1 MVSEKSVAIVG
12 AGVAGITTAYFL
24 GKKGYKIRLFD
35 PNGVAEECSYA
46 NGGQLSVCNAEVWNS
61 YSNIAKGIKWLTQ
74 PDAPL
79 AFRPDVWSWS
89 KIKWVAGFIGAT
101 LTNSYDRNTRKTI
114 EYSLRSRRLMK
125 KLMKETGIDFHHNDC
140 GILHIYKNQ
149 KSWDKARRTLD
160 RFKDT
165 KWGRVEAKGNLAKK
179 YNIYSKDIVGAT
191 FTKGDSVGDIHTF
204 CKELQYYMEKKFDF
218 KVWPNKIVKT
228 KEIKLLSG
236 RRDHAI
242 TLNELKKDYDEVI
255 ICAGA
260 YTSFLVPSLNI
271 YPIKG
276 YSITFRGRDAE
287 DAPFTSVLD
296 DDAKIVASPF
306 SNLTFRVAGTAELAE
321 WNQDIRQDRI
331 KPLVDWVRDNTFMD
345 AENYTKWACLRP
357 MTPNMLPII
366 SKVRGMWIN
375 SGAGHLGWTMGM
387 ALAEKVT
394 NDISKN

>member
-242 TLNELKKDYDEVI
+242 TLDELKKDYDEVI

-357 MTPNMLPII
+357 MTPNMLPIL

>member
-1 MVSEKSVAIVG
+1 M
-12 AGVAGITTAYFL
+12 
-24 GKKGYKIRLFD
+24 YKR
-35 PNGVAEECSYA
+35 
-46 NGGQLSVCNAEVWNS
+46 Q
-61 YSNIAKGIKWLTQ
+61 
-74 PDAPL
+74 
-79 AFRPDVWSWS
+79 
-89 KIKWVAGFIGAT
+89 
-101 LTNSYDRNTRKTI
+101 
-114 EYSLRSRRLMK
+114 
-125 KLMKETGIDFHHNDC
+125 
-140 GILHIYKNQ
+140 
-149 KSWDKARRTLD
+149 
-160 RFKDT
+160 
-165 KWGRVEAKGNLAKK
+165 
-179 YNIYSKDIVGAT
+179 
-191 FTKGDSVGDIHTF
+191 
-204 CKELQYYMEKKFDF
+204 
-218 KVWPNKIVKT
+218 
-228 KEIKLLSG
+228 
-236 RRDHAI
+236 
-242 TLNELKKDYDEVI
+242 VI

-276 YSITFRGRDAE
+276 YSITFKGRDAE

-306 SNLTFRVAGTAELAE
+306 SNLTFRVAGTAELAG

>member
-1 MVSEKSVAIVG
+1 MGSSKSVAIVG

-24 GKKGYKIRLFD
+24 GKKGYRVRLFD

-61 YSNIAKGIKWLTQ
+61 YGNIAKGIKWLTQ

-101 LTNSYDRNTRKTI
+101 LINSYDRNTRKTI

-125 KLMKETGIDFHHNDC
+125 KLMKDTGIDFYHNDC

-149 KSWDKARRTLD
+149 KSWDKARKTLD

-165 KWGRVEAKGNLAKK
+165 KWGRVEAKGDLAGK

-191 FTKGDSVGDIHTF
+191 FTKGDSVGDIHAF
-204 CKELQYYMEKKFDF
+204 CKHLSYYMEDNFDYR
-218 KVWPNKIVKT
+218 VYPNKIVRT
-228 KEIKLLSG
+228 EEEVFWCG
-236 RRDHAI
+236 PRDHAMS
-242 TLNELKKDYDEVI
+242 LQELKKDHDEVI

-276 YSITFRGRDAE
+276 YSITFRDKQAE

-306 SNLTFRVAGTAELAE
+306 TNLTFRVAGTAELAD
-321 WNQDIRQDRI
+321 WDHDIREDRI
-331 KPLVDWVRDNTFMD
+331 KPLINWVRANTFMD
-345 AENYTKWACLRP
+345 AEKYTRWACLRP

-366 SKVRGMWIN
+366 SKVQGMWIN

-387 ALAEKVT
+387 ALAEKIT
-394 NDISKN
+394 KDI

>member
-1 MVSEKSVAIVG
+1 MGNAKSIAIVG

-24 GKKGYKIRLFD
+24 GKKGYRIRLYD

-46 NGGQLSVCNAEVWNS
+46 NGGQLSVCNAEVWNT

-89 KIKWVAGFIGAT
+89 KIKWVAGFVGAT

-125 KLMKETGIDFHHNDC
+125 KLMKDTGIDFYHNDC

-149 KSWDKARRTLD
+149 KSWDKARKTLD

-165 KWGRVEAKGNLAKK
+165 KWGRVEAKGDLAGK

-191 FTKGDSVGDIHTF
+191 FTKGDSVGDIHAF
-204 CKELQYYMEKKFDF
+204 CKHLSYYMEDNFDYR
-218 KVWPNKIVKT
+218 VYPNKIVRT
-228 KEIKLLSG
+228 EEEVFWCG
-236 RRDHAI
+236 PRDHAMS
-242 TLNELKKDYDEVI
+242 LEELKKDHDEVI

-260 YTSFLVPSLNI
+260 YTAFLVPNLNI

-276 YSITFRGRDAE
+276 YSITFRGAEAE
-287 DAPFTSVLD
+287 DAPFTSILD

-306 SNLTFRVAGTAELAE
+306 TNLTFRVAGTAELAD
-321 WNQDIRQDRI
+321 WDQDIREDRI
-331 KPLVDWVRDNTFMD
+331 KPLVDWVHNNTFMD
-345 AENYTKWACLRP
+345 AEKYTRWACLRP
-357 MTPNMLPII
+357 MTPNMLPVI
-366 SKVRGMWIN
+366 SKVKGLWVN

-387 ALAEKVT
+387 ALAEKIT
-394 NDISKN
+394 KDI

>member
-1 MVSEKSVAIVG
+1 MGSSKSVAIVG

-24 GKKGYKIRLFD
+24 GKKGYRVRLFD

-89 KIKWVAGFIGAT
+89 KIKWVAGFVGAT

-125 KLMKETGIDFHHNDC
+125 KLMKDTGIDFYHNDC

-149 KSWDKARRTLD
+149 KSWDKARKTLD

-165 KWGRVEAKGNLAKK
+165 KWGRVEAKGDLAGK

-191 FTKGDSVGDIHTF
+191 FTKGDSVGDIHAF
-204 CKELQYYMEKKFDF
+204 CKHLSYYMEDNFDYRIY
-218 KVWPNKIVKT
+218 PNKIVRT
-228 KEIKLLSG
+228 EEEVFWCG
-236 RRDHAI
+236 PRDHAMS
-242 TLNELKKDYDEVI
+242 LEELKKDHDEVI

-276 YSITFRGRDAE
+276 YSITFRGREAE
-287 DAPFTSVLD
+287 DAPFTSILD

-306 SNLTFRVAGTAELAE
+306 TNLTFRVAGTAELAD
-321 WNQDIRQDRI
+321 WDQDIRQDRI
-331 KPLVDWVRDNTFMD
+331 KPLVDWVRNNTFMD

-357 MTPNMLPII
+357 MTPNMLPVI

>member
-1 MVSEKSVAIVG
+1 MGNAKSVAIVG

-24 GKKGYKIRLFD
+24 GKKGYRVRLFD

-46 NGGQLSVCNAEVWNS
+46 NGGQLSVCNAEVWNT
-61 YSNIAKGIKWLTQ
+61 YSNIVKGIKWLTQ

-125 KLMKETGIDFHHNDC
+125 KLMKDTGIDFYHNDC

-191 FTKGDSVGDIHTF
+191 FTKGDSVGDIHAF
-204 CKELQYYMEKKFDF
+204 CRHLSYYMEDNFDYR
-218 KVWPNKIVKT
+218 VYPNKIVRT
-228 KEIKLLSG
+228 EEEVWWSG
-236 RRDHAI
+236 PRDHAMS
-242 TLNELKKDYDEVI
+242 LQELKKDHDEVI

-260 YTSFLVPSLNI
+260 YTSVLLPSLNI

-276 YSITFRGRDAE
+276 YSITFRGAEAE
-287 DAPFTSVLD
+287 DAPFTSILD

-306 SNLTFRVAGTAELAE
+306 TNLTFRVAGTAELAD
-321 WNQDIRQDRI
+321 WDHDIREDRI
-331 KPLVDWVRDNTFMD
+331 KPLVDWVHNNTFMD
-345 AENYTKWACLRP
+345 AEKYTRWACLRP

-366 SKVRGMWIN
+366 SKVQGMWVN

-387 ALAEKVT
+387 ALAEKIT
-394 NDISKN
+394 KDI

>member
-242 TLNELKKDYDEVI
+242 TLDELKKNYDEVI

-387 ALAEKVT
+387 ALAEL
-394 NDISKN
+394 

>member
-1 MVSEKSVAIVG
+1 MGSSKSVAIVG

-24 GKKGYKIRLFD
+24 GKKGYRVRLFD

-89 KIKWVAGFIGAT
+89 KIKWVAGFVGAT

-125 KLMKETGIDFHHNDC
+125 KLMKDTGIDFYHNDC

-191 FTKGDSVGDIHTF
+191 FTKGDSVGDIHAF
-204 CKELQYYMEKKFDF
+204 CRHLSYYMEDNFDY
-218 KVWPNKIVKT
+218 KVYCNKIVKN
-228 KEIKLLSG
+228 KEVKHLSG
-236 RRDHAI
+236 KRDHAR
-242 TLNELKKDYDEVI
+242 TLQELKEQYDEVV

-260 YTSFLVPSLNI
+260 YTSALLPSLNI

-276 YSITFRGRDAE
+276 YSITFRGAEAE
-287 DAPFTSVLD
+287 DAPFTSILD

-306 SNLTFRVAGTAELAE
+306 TNLTFRVAGTAELAD
-321 WNQDIRQDRI
+321 WNHDIREDRI
-331 KPLVDWVRDNTFMD
+331 KPLVDWVHNNTFMD
-345 AENYTKWACLRP
+345 AEKYTRWACLRP
-357 MTPNMLPII
+357 MTPNMLPVI
-366 SKVRGMWIN
+366 SKVQGMWVN

-387 ALAEKVT
+387 ALAERLS
-394 NDISKN
+394 NDLSSR

>member
-1 MVSEKSVAIVG
+1 MVSKKSVAIVG

-242 TLNELKKDYDEVI
+242 TLDELKKDYDEVI

-276 YSITFRGRDAE
+276 YSITFKGRDAE

-357 MTPNMLPII
+357 MTPNMLPVI

>member
-1 MVSEKSVAIVG
+1 MGNPKSIAIVG

-24 GKKGYKIRLFD
+24 GKKGYRIRLYD

-218 KVWPNKIVKT
+218 KVWPNKIVKN
-228 KEIKLLSG
+228 KEMKFLSG
-236 RRDHAI
+236 KRDHAI
-242 TLNELKKDYDEVI
+242 TLDELKKDYDEVI

-357 MTPNMLPII
+357 MTPNMLPVI
-366 SKVRGMWIN
+366 SKVKGMWIN

>member
-1 MVSEKSVAIVG
+1 MGSSKSVAIVG

-24 GKKGYKIRLFD
+24 GKKGYRVRLFD

-125 KLMKETGIDFHHNDC
+125 KLMKDTGIDFHHNDC

-165 KWGRVEAKGNLAKK
+165 KWGRVEVKGNLAKK
-179 YNIYSKDIVGAT
+179 YNIYSKDIIGAT

-218 KVWPNKIVKT
+218 RVWPNKIVKT
-228 KEIKLLSG
+228 EEEVFWCNP
-236 RRDHAI
+236 RDHAI
-242 TLNELKKDYDEVI
+242 SLKKLKKDYDEVI

-260 YTSFLVPSLNI
+260 YTSFLVPDLNK

-306 SNLTFRVAGTAELAE
+306 SNLTFRVAGTAELAN
-321 WNQDIRQDRI
+321 WNHDIREDRI
-331 KPLVDWVRDNTFMD
+331 KPLVNWVKNNTFMD

-357 MTPNMLPII
+357 MTPNMLPVI
-366 SKVRGMWIN
+366 SKVKGMWIN

>member
-1 MVSEKSVAIVG
+1 MAGKKSVAIVG

-24 GKKGYKIRLFD
+24 GKKDYKIRLFD

-79 AFRPDVWSWS
+79 AFRPDIWSWS

-125 KLMKETGIDFHHNDC
+125 KLMKETGINFHHNDC

-191 FTKGDSVGDIHTF
+191 FTKGDSVGDIHAF
-204 CKELQYYMEKKFDF
+204 CRHLSYYMEDNFDY
-218 KVWPNKIVKT
+218 KVYCNKIVKN
-228 KEIKLLSG
+228 KEVKYLSG
-236 RRDHAI
+236 KRDHAR
-242 TLNELKKDYDEVI
+242 TLQELKEQYDEVV

-260 YTSFLVPSLNI
+260 YTSVLLPSLNI

-276 YSITFRGRDAE
+276 YSITFKGAEAE
-287 DAPFTSVLD
+287 DAPFTSILD

-306 SNLTFRVAGTAELAE
+306 TNLTFRVAGTAELAD
-321 WNQDIRQDRI
+321 WDQDIREDRI
-331 KPLVDWVRDNTFMD
+331 KPLVDWVHNNTFMD
-345 AENYTKWACLRP
+345 AEKYTRWACLRP
-357 MTPNMLPII
+357 MTPNMLPVI
-366 SKVRGMWIN
+366 SKVKGLWVN

-387 ALAEKVT
+387 ALAEKIT
-394 NDISKN
+394 KDI

>member
-1 MVSEKSVAIVG
+1 MGNAKSIAIVG

-24 GKKGYKIRLFD
+24 GKKGYRIRLYD

-46 NGGQLSVCNAEVWNS
+46 NGGQLSVCNAEVWNT

-89 KIKWVAGFIGAT
+89 KIKWVAGFVGAT
-101 LTNSYDRNTRKTI
+101 LTNSYNKNTRKTI

-125 KLMKETGIDFHHNDC
+125 KLMKDTGIDFYHNDC

-149 KSWDKARRTLD
+149 KSWDKAKRTLD

-165 KWGRVEAKGNLAKK
+165 KWGRVEAKGDLARK

-191 FTKGDSVGDIHTF
+191 FTKGDSVGDIHAF
-204 CKELQYYMEKKFDF
+204 CRHLSYYMEDNFDYR
-218 KVWPNKIVKT
+218 VYPNKIVRT
-228 KEIKLLSG
+228 EEEVFWCG
-236 RRDHAI
+236 PRDHAMS
-242 TLNELKKDYDEVI
+242 LEELKKDHDEVI

-276 YSITFRGRDAE
+276 YSITFRGAEAE
-287 DAPFTSVLD
+287 DAPFTSILD

-306 SNLTFRVAGTAELAE
+306 TNLTFRVAGTAELAG
-321 WNQDIRQDRI
+321 WDHDIREDRI
-331 KPLVDWVRDNTFMD
+331 KPLVDWVHNNTFMD
-345 AENYTKWACLRP
+345 AEKYTRWACLRP
-357 MTPNMLPII
+357 MTPNMLPVI
-366 SKVRGMWIN
+366 SKVQGMWIN

-394 NDISKN
+394 NDISRN